1 MSDLLVTGATI
12 PTVIRQRI
20 GTTGG
25 CGLTLELDEAQ
36 RKLVKCNVANTSE
49 RWMVMEL
56 LNPDGSLK
64 ARYVAAPGQT
74 LAQGLA
80 ESEQIPYTVETVARS
95 GKEMLNFPHR
105 IYYSKTNPIV
115 VANEYLTDFAADQ
128 NPLSEGGVWAR
139 NQANFCTNAR
149 ALGGVAL
156 GTQVADITDDSY
168 AILQNAAINQSW
180 GANYELECVVFRHP
194 SLNVAASHEIE
205 LNVRAADGPDFY
217 RCYEILFSHSGQIE
231 CFRWGGPFDTF
242 TTLAGSASGFG
253 TINDGDVCRVRIVG
267 DIITA
272 FHNGIQRATFDIA
285 GAGAPKFDDGNPAIA
300 FFTRP
305 QQGGNN
311 SHFGMKSV
319 RVTKL

>member
-1 MSDLLVTGATI
+1 M
-12 PTVIRQRI
+12 
-20 GTTGG
+20 
-25 CGLTLELDEAQ
+25 
-36 RKLVKCNVANTSE
+36 LVKCNLVNTSG

-56 LNPDGSLK
+56 LNGDGSLK
-64 ARYVAAPGQT
+64 GRYVAPPGQT

-80 ESEQIPYTVETVARS
+80 EAAQIPYTVETVVRS
-95 GKEMLNFPHR
+95 GKEMFNFPHR

-128 NPLSEGGVWAR
+128 NPLAEGGAWAR

-149 ALGGVAL
+149 SLGGVAL

-168 AILQNAAINQSW
+168 AILQDAAINQSW
-180 GANYELECVVFRHP
+180 GANYELEAVVFRDI

-231 CFRWGGPFDTF
+231 CFRWGGPFNTF
-242 TTLAGSASGFG
+242 AALPGSASGFG
-253 TINDGDVCRVRIVG
+253 TIDDGDVCKVVIVG

-272 FHNGIQRATFDIA
+272 WHNGIQRATFDIGSIPDA
-285 GAGAPKFDDGNPAIA
+285 KFTDGNPAIA